1 MVHFVNTLLLPP
13 HQKKKKKK
21 KKKKKRKKNNFGYEI
36 LELKCKSLQITTITI
51 R

>member
-21 KKKKKRKKNNFGYEI
+21 KNKKRKKNNFGYEI